1 MQQVSQKLNI
11 VNVFFEDEQYNYSTN
26 VSSKTTK
33 EDAEKYFVGAWFNV
47 GSYPSEIMRKVIKIE
62 FINQN

>member
-1 MQQVSQKLNI
+1 MQQTSQKLNI

-33 EDAEKYFVGAWFNV
+33 EDAEKYFVDAWFNI
-47 GSYPSEIMRKVIKIE
+47 GSFPTEKMRKVIKIE